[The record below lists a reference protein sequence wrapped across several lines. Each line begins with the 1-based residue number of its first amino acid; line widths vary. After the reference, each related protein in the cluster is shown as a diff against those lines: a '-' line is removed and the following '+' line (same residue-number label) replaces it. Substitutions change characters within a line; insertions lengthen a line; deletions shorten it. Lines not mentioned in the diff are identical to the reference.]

1 MMALSTNPAM
11 MGQNNLSAF
20 RAGFKRHKKIMVKN
34 EKPDPKKAQGTD
46 SKENSDKG
54 LNLEDLRHKVLA
66 ACLEDAV
73 FEGWTGAMLARAADR
88 AGAATFLAILFP
100 KGVSDVLTFWSWAED
115 EIMVEKY
122 READPAP
129 QRIRDKVRFLVKTR
143 IEALLPHREAAR
155 RASATLAL
163 PIYGGLGARLVWDT
177 ADAIWRALGDKS
189 TDFNFYTKRTSLS
202 AVYLSTLGVWFKDE
216 GGGAEEPYQAT
227 WDFLDSRIENIMQ
240 FEKFKAKMRDKNIS
254 PAGFLKSLA
263 KMRYGARS

>member
-1 MMALSTNPAM
+1 
-11 MGQNNLSAF
+11 
-20 RAGFKRHKKIMVKN
+20 MVKN
-34 EKPDPKKAQGTD
+34 EKPNSKKAQGTD

-54 LNLEDLRHKVLA
+54 PNLEDLRHKVLA
-66 ACLEDAV
+66 SCLEDAV
-73 FEGWTGAMLARAADR
+73 FDGWTGAMLERAADK

-100 KGVSDVLTFWSWAED
+100 KGISDVLTFWSWAED

-143 IEALLPHREAAR
+143 IEALAPHREAAR

-202 AVYLSTLGVWFKDE
+202 AVYLSTLGTWFTDE
-216 GGGAEEPYQAT
+216 GDGEEEPYQKT

-240 FEKFKAKMRDKNIS
+240 FEKFKAKIRDKNIS
-254 PAGFLKSLA
+254 PAGFLKTLA